1 MPSQRALLVNS
12 EHNEPISTSLNF
24 GSEVIFFQAV
34 NTSIFFSLLAVL
46 GNVASS
52 PHGIVVAVSG
62 IPIAKGEGSPSEMSS
77 FSILERQGSFSGT
90 DDELSGEGL
99 FACAAE
105 GSEEDEVGE
114 VPELKEVAI

>member
-1 MPSQRALLVNS
+1 VNS

-34 NTSIFFSLLAVL
+34 NTSIFFSFLAVL

-52 PHGIVVAVSG
+52 PHGIVSG
-62 IPIAKGEGSPSEMSS
+62 TKGEGSPSEMS
-77 FSILERQGSFSGT
+77 FSILERQGFSGV

-99 FACAAE
+99 FDCAAE
-105 GSEEDEVGE
+105 GSEEDIVGE
-114 VPELKEVAI
+114 VLELKEGAI